1 MKLFKV
7 KISLCSL
14 SLHLFLDAANNAII
28 IRKFL
33 EAKRGVSY
41 LMIEIF
47 AFN

>member
-28 IRKFL
+28 RKFL